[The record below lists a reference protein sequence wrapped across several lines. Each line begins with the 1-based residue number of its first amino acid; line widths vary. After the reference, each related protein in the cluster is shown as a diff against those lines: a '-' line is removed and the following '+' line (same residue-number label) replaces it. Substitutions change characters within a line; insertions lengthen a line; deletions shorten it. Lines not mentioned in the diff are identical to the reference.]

1 MERTELTRLQDLVDR
16 EVKARF
22 PGGTVQ
28 RVAVLERGDEP
39 DDLLVRVY
47 IDGATAP
54 EDPQRALDDWAQAHE
69 NGMKRLR
76 RELSLRLPPAK
87 MLEFTIPDAG
97 TPRPR

>member
-28 RVAVLERGDEP
+28 RVAVLEHGDEP
-39 DDLLVRVY
+39 DDLLVRVYIDVY

-54 EDPQRALDDWAQAHE
+54 EDPQRATRTA
-69 NGMKRLR
+69 
-76 RELSLRLPPAK
+76 
-87 MLEFTIPDAG
+87 
-97 TPRPR
+97 

>member
-28 RVAVLERGDEP
+28 RVAVLEHGDEP

-47 IDGATAP
+47 IDGATAT
-54 EDPQRALDDWAQAHE
+54 RTA
-69 NGMKRLR
+69 
-76 RELSLRLPPAK
+76 
-87 MLEFTIPDAG
+87 
-97 TPRPR
+97 